1 MKYILLATAFLM
13 FSIPST
19 AQSFQ
24 VKDLSTSVG
33 NWEGK
38 LTYLDYTSGKPYT
51 MVANINISLTDH
63 KTGYIM
69 GYEYPKEPEA
79 NSKDTTYLVD
89 KLFGK
94 EKIVSFKKDAN
105 NGFRLVTEITGED
118 GNDHKKAILR
128 HTYLLI
134 SNTYSIM
141 KEVKFEES
149 DVWIKRNEYTLN
161 RESKGLK

>member
-13 FSIPST
+13 FRITSI
-19 AQSFQ
+19 AQSFKI
-24 VKDLSTSVG
+24 KDLSTSVG

-51 MVANINISLTDH
+51 MLANIKISLTEN

-89 KLFGK
+89 MLFGK
-94 EKIVSFKKDAN
+94 EKIITFKKDAN
-105 NGFRLVTEITGED
+105 DGFRLVTEITGED
-118 GNDHKKAILR
+118 GNYHKKAILR
-128 HTYLLI
+128 YTYLLT
-134 SNTYSIM
+134 SNTYSIL
-141 KEVKFEES
+141 KEVKFEGS
-149 DVWIKRNEYTLN
+149 DVWTKRNEYTLN
-161 RESKGLK
+161 RGSKDLK